1 MPPDAF
7 PAHGVNEFCDYQSG
21 DPQMEIGTVLLIM
34 ISPCPNLTIAAVR
47 PSWVRVSGPA
57 MINSFVRGS
66 ELRSRSPGL
75 HIRSPHHPSC
85 LTPPDQACRGGVLHL
100 SA

>member
-34 ISPCPNLTIAAVR
+34 ISPCEPDD
-47 PSWVRVSGPA
+47 
-57 MINSFVRGS
+57 
-66 ELRSRSPGL
+66 RSSTAKLG
-75 HIRSPHHPSC
+75 
-85 LTPPDQACRGGVLHL
+85 
-100 SA
+100 